1 MNRERIKG
9 HLDLLLLSVLAA
21 GPAHGYAIIS
31 ALRERS
37 EGTFD
42 LPEGT
47 IYPALHR
54 LEDAQLL
61 SSSWAAGDG
70 RRRRVYALT
79 SAGATA
85 LAAEQTEWHR
95 FSHGLG
101 AVRGVVDVTLPDDPV
116 EEYLDQLHV
125 SLRTTPREARR
136 IIAEAEDHLRESV
149 AAGLAAGL
157 TEREAQEA
165 AISSFGSVRA
175 VVRAHARRVPPAA
188 VFGELVMAA
197 WKLTTHRLLAVA
209 GSGLVALTS

>member
-21 GPAHGYAIIS
+21 GPAHGYAIIA

-54 LEDAQLL
+54 LEDAGLL
-61 SSSWAAGDG
+61 SSAWADGDG

-85 LAAEQTEWHR
+85 LAAEQTEWRR
-95 FSHGLG
+95 FAS
-101 AVRGVVDVTLPDDPV
+101 GV
-116 EEYLDQLHV
+116 
-125 SLRTTPREARR
+125 
-136 IIAEAEDHLRESV
+136 
-149 AAGLAAGL
+149 
-157 TEREAQEA
+157 
-165 AISSFGSVRA
+165 
-175 VVRAHARRVPPAA
+175 
-188 VFGELVMAA
+188 
-197 WKLTTHRLLAVA
+197 LAVT
-209 GSGLVALTS
+209 GWSM